1 MHGEHRFSVV
11 VKTED
16 DLMKKAKE
24 ELISLLESYSPKVE
38 KSYDTVQDPVAYEVS
53 LPDIHYGKYTGQTLD
68 EAEEEYMN
76 TVKDLVA
83 KADGLNIERIVLPIG
98 NDGMN
103 SEGYSR
109 ATTKG
114 TPQQDSAD
122 WQETFVG
129 YCNLMVRAIRFLS
142 EAAPVDV
149 VVVQGNH
156 DYERM
161 FYAGEYFRHAVIA
174 NGRPCDQDLDCQSQD
189 YVCIEG
195 ACRDPNQ
202 DCRLNL
208 LFVFTDGKESTHPL
222 IDEFFN
228 PVVQARRLKFG
239 LKCETSSDCLANARC
254 DDGFCRREVTL
265 LDPCVDD
272 NECPDEAYCMD
283 GRCTVPGFLWPTD
296 QGRCAQAGN
305 PCIVT
310 ENPFPAECAGFF
322 EACEAVEPFVED
334 PVQGANHLRDDE
346 GNPISITTHVINVND
361 EDVESRLIASHG
373 GGLHFRI
380 DLNQEETLVR
390 VLSRLVDY
398 KRGGSRCSLEE

>member
-1 MHGEHRFSVV
+1 MTKDEVKAFLKDRPGYLKEGAERLSERLNCSVETCRHALKEARIEAKGADFDLDNVNQSEISEFKKFLKENEIDEEDVASVKFWQNMQGEHRFSVV

-76 TVKDLVA
+76 TVKDLLA
-83 KADGLNIERIVLPIG
+83 KADGLNIERIVLPVG

-161 FYAGEYFRHAVIA
+161 FYAGEYLRA
-174 NGRPCDQDLDCQSQD
+174 
-189 YVCIEG
+189 
-195 ACRDPNQ
+195 
-202 DCRLNL
+202 
-208 LFVFTDGKESTHPL
+208 
-222 IDEFFN
+222 FF
-228 PVVQARRLKFG
+228 K
-239 LKCETSSDCLANARC
+239 
-254 DDGFCRREVTL
+254 
-265 LDPCVDD
+265 
-272 NECPDEAYCMD
+272 
-283 GRCTVPGFLWPTD
+283 
-296 QGRCAQAGN
+296 
-305 PCIVT
+305 
-310 ENPFPAECAGFF
+310 
-322 EACEAVEPFVED
+322 
-334 PVQGANHLRDDE
+334 
-346 GNPISITTHVINVND
+346 ND
-361 EDVESRLIASHG
+361 ETVNVDNNVDSRKYYTYGVNMIMYTPVSYTHL
-373 GGLHFRI
+373 
-380 DLNQEETLVR
+380 TLPTIYSV
-390 VLSRLVDY
+390 
-398 KRGGSRCSLEE
+398 